1 MKSAA
6 SRLKVRGDEPHLN
19 SAAFDR
25 HSECEFQNSASMSLP
40 NTEHMLAKPELIAF
54 IVTADVDDLTF
65 SIK

>member
-1 MKSAA
+1 M
-6 SRLKVRGDEPHLN
+6 RGDEPHLN
-19 SAAFDR
+19 SAAIDR

-40 NTEHMLAKPELIAF
+40 NTEHMLAKPELMIAF